1 MKSRCSTG
9 NFHKQRGKRLL
20 KQMRQFMEKLSYTV
34 NEAMSATGLG
44 KTTLYKL
51 IGEGRINPIKIG
63 ARTLLRAS
71 DLRALLL
78 QTAA

>member
-1 MKSRCSTG
+1 
-9 NFHKQRGKRLL
+9 
-20 KQMRQFMEKLSYTV
+20 MEKLSYTI

-51 IGEGRINPIKIG
+51 IGEGRIKPIKIG